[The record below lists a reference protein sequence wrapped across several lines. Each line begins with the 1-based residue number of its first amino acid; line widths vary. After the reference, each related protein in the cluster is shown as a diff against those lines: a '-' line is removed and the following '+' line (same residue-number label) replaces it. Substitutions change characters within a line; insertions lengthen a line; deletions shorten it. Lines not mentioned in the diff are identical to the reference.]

1 MSKNKLYLGQEFLI
15 NEIIFQ
21 NMKNILLI
29 MLLIILSGCAS
40 TNWTHQNSNNS
51 KLSFDKGECRAFANS
66 KSPTYLC
73 KNPLYCEPEEW
84 AEVITSIST
93 NNATFDYCMYKKGY
107 KLN

>member
-1 MSKNKLYLGQEFLI
+1 LSKNKLYLGQEFLI

>member
-1 MSKNKLYLGQEFLI
+1 
-15 NEIIFQ
+15 
-21 NMKNILLI
+21 MKNILLI

-40 TNWTHQNSNNS
+40 TNWTHQSLNNS

-73 KNPLYCEPEEW
+73 QNPLYCEPEEW

-107 KLN
+107 KPN